1 MGGLEDK
8 GFSFSFDGI
17 KENVAETITVYNH
30 ERVNG
35 VEGVCLNDFKIVW
48 TTLGMHSG
56 VVAFEADEDVLRR
69 WSPFAEMKRRLT
81 GRTTKR
87 SEEMDFVM
95 VGVGLWGKDGSGG
108 EAEVDSV
115 DFWGE

>member
-1 MGGLEDK
+1 MLFSGGTVVVVSWAASKTK

-30 ERVNG
+30 ERVDG

-56 VVAFEADEDVLRR
+56 VVAFEAED
-69 WSPFAEMKRRLT
+69 S
-81 GRTTKR
+81 
-87 SEEMDFVM
+87 
-95 VGVGLWGKDGSGG
+95 
-108 EAEVDSV
+108 
-115 DFWGE
+115 